1 MKKSQNNID
10 KISINQLSV
19 ICELQRKVR
28 NLRSALLFYSKSKNW
43 KMKSVRK
50 PSLYI
55 YGSERISETEDD
67 NGRIAR
73 LALKN
78 N

>member
-1 MKKSQNNID
+1 
-10 KISINQLSV
+10 
-19 ICELQRKVR
+19 LQRKVR
-28 NLRSALLFYSKSKNW
+28 NLRSALLFYSRSKNW

-50 PSLYI
+50 SSLNI
-55 YGSERISETEDD
+55 YGSERISEIEDD

>member
-28 NLRSALLFYSKSKNW
+28 NLRSALLFYSRSKNW
-43 KMKSVRK
+43 KMKSVIK
-50 PSLYI
+50 SSLNI
-55 YGSERISETEDD
+55 YGSERISEIEDD